1 MLYGRAHRAAGL
13 IRFFPR
19 YASSASSGTVNRL
32 PSVLTKTHWEPK
44 RASAPYFCARIAVV
58 EPIGIPVSTAA
69 MAMCCDGKPSG
80 FMRTIAIAGINRS
93 RTADASTAR
102 PAEDMGL
109 AGEIGVRQLYL
120 ALTLYGKVPNIV
132 HIFRCYPIGW
142 AATTGLL
149 IVYYLLVRGSM
160 DNGGTA

>member
-1 MLYGRAHRAAGL
+1 MHGRAHRAAGL

-69 MAMCCDGKPSG
+69 DELLQRVQRVGSG
-80 FMRTIAIAGINRS
+80 
-93 RTADASTAR
+93 
-102 PAEDMGL
+102 
-109 AGEIGVRQLYL
+109 
-120 ALTLYGKVPNIV
+120 
-132 HIFRCYPIGW
+132 
-142 AATTGLL
+142 
-149 IVYYLLVRGSM
+149 
-160 DNGGTA
+160 

>member
-19 YASSASSGTVNRL
+19 YASSA
-32 PSVLTKTHWEPK
+32 
-44 RASAPYFCARIAVV
+44 
-58 EPIGIPVSTAA
+58 
-69 MAMCCDGKPSG
+69 
-80 FMRTIAIAGINRS
+80 
-93 RTADASTAR
+93 AR
-102 PAEDMGL
+102 PAKDMGL
-109 AGEIGVRQLYL
+109 AGMIGVRQLYL
-120 ALTLYGKVPNIV
+120 ALTLYGKVPDIV